1 MQGEYMKLCLS
12 ILCTLCCLY
21 GKSAQAE
28 SDNLSAAA
36 ADVAGK
42 KICDR
47 LQNRFRGLQSKKE
60 NGEKAYSGTLW
71 IHSCEVVYDDSQQ
84 DVMTLSLGINGW
96 RWLDREKDVLGAN
109 YSTDEFARFEVD
121 VDLTGEVITQYE
133 PQSKRLALWFRPTKS
148 PKVDFKASGDVDIDK
163 ESMWGS
169 ALAGAATLIGQSPDT
184 IADEKL
190 ASKGEQRFTDKIAE
204 GFSAAIDFCSGKVV
218 SELGQPDEKTLLGK
232 LDDEQSSGF
241 KNVDLAP
248 STFLLFGPYGEQ
260 SPALNL
266 VLRQDKS
273 DNFQSKLV
281 CVDDAIKLAKAYMAG
296 NDRTPDVPS
305 IDMVR
310 DDAGNGDISLTGKNQ
325 TCPVVAL
332 FATDKS
338 VKQHAAFTFKV
349 QDNDGPKPL
358 AVCN

>member
-1 MQGEYMKLCLS
+1 MKLCLL
-12 ILCTLCCLY
+12 ILCALCCLY
-21 GKSAQAE
+21 GKSALAE

-47 LQNRFRGLQSKKE
+47 LQHRFRGLQNKKE
-60 NGEKAYSGTLW
+60 NGKEAYIGTLW
-71 IHSCEVVYDDSQQ
+71 IHSCDVAYDESQQ
-84 DVMTLSLGINGW
+84 NTMTLSLGINGW
-96 RWLDREKDVLGAN
+96 RWLDREKDVLGAD

-133 PQSKRLALWFRPTKS
+133 PQSKRLALWFRPFNS
-148 PKVDFKASGDVDIDK
+148 PEVDFKASGDVDIDK

-169 ALAGAATLIGQSPDT
+169 ALAGAATLVGQSPDT

-190 ASKGEQRFTDKIAE
+190 AQKGEQRFMDKIAE
-204 GFSAAIDFCSGKVV
+204 GFSAAIDLCSGEVV
-218 SELGQPDEKTLLGK
+218 SELGQPDQKKLLGK
-232 LDDEQSSGF
+232 LDTKQTSDF

-273 DNFQSKLV
+273 DNFQSKLL
-281 CVDDAIKLAKAYMAG
+281 CVDDAVKLAKAYMAG
-296 NDRTPDVPS
+296 SDRTPDVPS
-305 IDMVR
+305 VEMIRKDTENR
-310 DDAGNGDISLTGKNQ
+310 DISLTGKNQ
-325 TCPVVAL
+325 NCPVVAM
-332 FATDKS
+332 FASDKN
-338 VKQHAAFTFKV
+338 VKKHAAFKFKV
-349 QDNDGPKPL
+349 RDNDDPQPL